1 MITNE
6 QQIEDRVER
15 MMENLD
21 RLFLRGA
28 ITEKQY
34 NSSIADLN
42 NWAEAKYNELYLKD
56 TAQGVYA

>member
-6 QQIEDRVER
+6 QQIEDRIER
-15 MMENLD
+15 MTDHLD

-34 NSSIADLN
+34 NSSMADLN
-42 NWAEAKYNELYLKD
+42 KWAEAKYNELYIKD